1 MGYSK
6 VVYTILISIML
17 YFSFYYYGCV
27 IIFLVGVGD
36 KRTRTAN
43 ICLAKAT
50 LYQLSYTPNWAM
62 LDSN

>member
-1 MGYSK
+1 
-6 VVYTILISIML
+6 ML

-50 LYQLSYTPNWAM
+50 LYQLSYIPNWAM